1 LGHDNIFNPAF
12 LQITSASFT
21 KKLEE
26 VIKVCSPIVTVL
38 RLFDSRVPIMGKV
51 YYAMFDLGEKL
62 KALPLSTAK
71 IKDVESL
78 WRARWE
84 MLHSDLHSAGFVM
97 DPEFQS
103 FDQNANEEVM
113 EGFFNILEKLYPEK
127 DVQAAVVKQLSKYKN
142 GEGLFGR
149 SVVREA
155 AKTMAPQAWW
165 AQFGS
170 STPELQRLAVKV
182 LSQVSSASA
191 CERSWSTF
199 EFIHNKRRNR
209 LDPARAND
217 LVYVFSN
224 LRTTTRLQALDYTEQ
239 YLEWKYADDLTD
251 SEEDV

>member
-1 LGHDNIFNPAF
+1 
-12 LQITSASFT
+12 
-21 KKLEE
+21 
-26 VIKVCSPIVTVL
+26 
-38 RLFDSRVPIMGKV
+38 MGKV
-51 YYAMFDLGEKL
+51 YYAMYDLGEKL
-62 KALPLSTAK
+62 KALPLSAAK

-84 MLHSDLHSAGFVM
+84 MLHSDLHSAGFVL

-113 EGFFNILEKLYPEK
+113 EGFFNIVEKLHPNK
-127 DVQAAVVKQLSKYKN
+127 DEQAAIVKQLSMYKN

-149 SVVREA
+149 SVVRES
-155 AKTMAPQAWW
+155 AKTMLPQAWW
-165 AQFGS
+165 SQFGS
-170 STPELQRLAVKV
+170 STPDLQAFAVKV

-224 LRTTTRLQALDYTEQ
+224 LRTTTRLQSLDYTEQ
-239 YLEWKYADDLTD
+239 YFEWKYAEDVTD
-251 SEEDV
+251 SEEDE